1 MKRKHVIS
9 WLLALG
15 LFSSLCY
22 VPAVATD
29 EGAVSPEAEEQA
41 LEDESALV
49 LDSQANAEEDTVQE
63 SLVLVL
69 DAESDSESDDEC
81 DHPIPSGTKYA
92 VDTDG
97 DGEADAEYEN
107 YDDIPCEA
115 LIQQLEYT
123 CPNCGESVGIGEEYK
138 PHTYT
143 SVYLVDGKEC
153 DYDDIPC
160 GTVYTEKY
168 TCESCGDSYEIEW
181 EKLHEVPDDSISTED
196 SVKCGEIYTISYT
209 CPQCKQNI
217 VEEFE
222 KEHSLGF
229 LYVTVA
235 DGKTVDDY
243 SELACEEEY
252 VTTYTCRICGYSY
265 SDEAES
271 KAHEPDDEVV
281 YYDEDGSE
289 VDVSDLKCEKEY
301 TMEFVCGL
309 CGEAVSQPFALEH
322 EPGEDGT
329 FYAAANVT
337 STDDEKGASFDVVGA
352 YTNDLDN
359 IGCGTWY
366 VEKFTCMYC
375 DEEIVQLAS
384 YKDHQWETVNGEE
397 VCSVCGN
404 EGEDKGE
411 ADLPGDINGDG
422 KVNVADVVR
431 LAQYVKAKYVGVE
444 IASGSGDT
452 NGDGKVNVADVVRLA
467 QYVKA
472 KYVGVEIY

>member
-1 MKRKHVIS
+1 
-9 WLLALG
+9 
-15 LFSSLCY
+15 
-22 VPAVATD
+22 
-29 EGAVSPEAEEQA
+29 
-41 LEDESALV
+41 
-49 LDSQANAEEDTVQE
+49 
-63 SLVLVL
+63 
-69 DAESDSESDDEC
+69 
-81 DHPIPSGTKYA
+81 

-107 YDDIPCEA
+107 YDDIPCGA
-115 LIQQLEYT
+115 LIEQLDYI

-181 EKLHEVPDDSISTED
+181 EKLHEVPDDAISTED
-196 SVKCGEIYTISYT
+196 SAKCGEIYTISYT

-222 KEHSLGF
+222 KEHSFELS
-229 LYVTVA
+229 YVYVA
-235 DGKTVDDY
+235 DGKAVDDY
-243 SELACEEEY
+243 SDLACEEEY
-252 VTTYTCRICGYSY
+252 VTTYTCSVCGYSY
-265 SDEAES
+265 SDEAET

-289 VDVSDLKCEKEY
+289 VDISDLKCEKEY

-309 CGEAVSQPFALEH
+309 CGEAVSQPFALDH

-366 VEKFTCMYC
+366 VEKFTCVYC
-375 DEEIVQLAS
+375 NEEIVQLAS
-384 YKDHQWETVNGEE
+384 YKDHQWETVDGEE

-411 ADLPGDINGDG
+411 ADTLTLANFDNRTNDSASIQITDTVGGTFTVTCGSACVVAYLDENSNYVRMTATATSDATTYSFVLPETAMTDNLTVVVVIKGDTSLDGEIKQADATQAKAAFLGKRTLTEIQLLAADVTGDG
-422 KVNVADVVR
+422 ELKQAD
-431 LAQYVKAKYVGVE
+431 ATQIKA
-444 IASGSGDT
+444 T
-452 NGDGKVNVADVVRLA
+452 FLGKRTLNWD
-467 QYVKA
+467 
-472 KYVGVEIY
+472 I